1 MDSHEKVK
9 QLVQKHQTTHSN
21 NNERMKPPVAI
32 SVGNV
37 FLSLLMIAIGSF
49 LFFQNVQV
57 HSSFNLGFSLVSM
70 GGYNL
75 TSGIILLVFMAGV
88 ALIFYNPK
96 SDLGWWITILGLLIL
111 FLSVLMS
118 LRFSF
123 AAMSSFELILILT
136 FLAGGVGLF
145 FRELFKFG

>member
-9 QLVQKHQTTHSN
+9 QLVQNHQTLHSN
-21 NNERMKPPVAI
+21 NNERIKPPVAI

-57 HSSFNLGFSLVSM
+57 HSSFHLGFSLVSM
-70 GGYNL
+70 GGYHL
-75 TSGIILLVFMAGV
+75 TSGIILLVFMSGV
-88 ALIFYNPK
+88 AFIFYNPK
-96 SDLGWWITILGLLIL
+96 SDVGWWITILGVLIL
-111 FLSVLMS
+111 FLSILMS

-123 AAMSSFELILILT
+123 AGMTSFELMLILT
-136 FLAGGVGLF
+136 FLAGGIGLF